1 MSARAEAKSLSLRYE
16 ELSPLPHG
24 ILADETR
31 LRQVLLNLLGN
42 AVKFTDRG
50 HVSLTVKVL
59 DTTEPEPG
67 EPQATV
73 CFSVEDTGIGL
84 APDQLEGIF
93 NSFEQMHAVD
103 RREEG
108 AGLGL
113 AISRQIVQLMGSQL
127 RVQSVVGQGST
138 FWFDTALPIATIT
151 EPEQPTLP
159 VRRITGYEGARRMV
173 LVVDD
178 KLYNRLVVRDLL
190 EPLGFV
196 VHTVED
202 GQQAVQKAVELRPDA
217 IIMDLVMPVK
227 TGIEAVREIRETPD
241 LKDVPT
247 IAMSAS
253 VLKAEQEQSR
263 VAGCN
268 AFLPKPINTEQ
279 LLDLLS
285 EHLKL
290 SWIYAGPEVPADTIL
305 TPLPRD
311 MLAELNEM
319 ARKGDILQI
328 QKHALHLEKMDIA
341 YLPFVHKLQ
350 KLAQGFE
357 IDKIKEFIH
366 NWIEEKHDEHE

>member
-1 MSARAEAKSLSLRYE
+1 
-16 ELSPLPHG
+16 
-24 ILADETR
+24 
-31 LRQVLLNLLGN
+31 
-42 AVKFTDRG
+42 
-50 HVSLTVKVL
+50 
-59 DTTEPEPG
+59 
-67 EPQATV
+67 V

-84 APDQLEGIF
+84 APNQLEGIF
-93 NSFEQMHAVD
+93 HSFEQMHAAD

-127 RVQSVVGQGST
+127 QVQSVLGQGSA
-138 FWFDTALPIATIT
+138 FWFDAALPIATI

-196 VHTVED
+196 VHTGED

-217 IIMDLVMPVK
+217 IIMDLAMPVK
-227 TGIEAVREIRETPD
+227 TGIEAVREIRQIPD
-241 LKDVPT
+241 LKEVPAL
-247 IAMSAS
+247 AMSAS
-253 VLKAEQEQSR
+253 VLKTEQEQSLA
-263 VAGCN
+263 AGCN
-268 AFLPKPINTEQ
+268 AFLPKPISTEQ

-290 SWIYAGPEVPADTIL
+290 SWIYAGPEVPTDTIL
-305 TPLPRD
+305 TPPPRD
-311 MLAELNEM
+311 MLAELLEM
-319 ARKGDILQI
+319 ARRGEIFQI
-328 QKHALHLEKMDIA
+328 QKQALHLEKMDNA
-341 YLPFVHKLQ
+341 YLPFAHILQ

-366 NWIEEKHDEHE
+366 HWMEKKHDE